1 MLVFFPFFFFF
12 LSQLTPPP
20 LPPPRLL
27 KEYLGDLGD
36 LILKWPSSPFLGKD
50 YISLDGNEC
59 FSAHKLAL
67 FLKKNSLAELSGHV
81 SYRPNEKMWLV
92 RTGTSI
98 QFDTLF
104 VKRCFVAQI
113 FSLFWWTYQ
122 TLALQLPDLLFVWLK
137 TKLDFN
143 LSYFQIKVDCC
154 SSTLST
160 QKGTRVNFHIILC
173 QIWVCTWDTP
183 HTMIFISIT
192 DSSTLTICR
201 NFIINVN

>member
-1 MLVFFPFFFFF
+1 M
-12 LSQLTPPP
+12 
-20 LPPPRLL
+20 
-27 KEYLGDLGD
+27 
-36 LILKWPSSPFLGKD
+36 KWPSSPFLGKD

-67 FLKKNSLAELSGHV
+67 FLKKIHLLSFQGMYHTDQMKRCGWWGQEHQSSLIL
-81 SYRPNEKMWLV
+81 
-92 RTGTSI
+92 
-98 QFDTLF
+98 LF

-113 FSLFWWTYQ
+113 FSLFWWTNQ